1 MKKIKKF
8 LTAVCTASL
17 LFGLSVSAVSAEKYT
32 YTVTIDP
39 GRQGKITGTAGVQV
53 TGADYHIGVD
63 AGRIVITGLHA
74 GDKVVFNHNAGAV
87 QLNDG
92 SKYYIKGVQQSG
104 RENIPGYHVNGDMDW
119 VVNYGVKGNMVGY
132 TVNYQDAG
140 GRTLARSNKFYGS
153 VGDKPVAAY
162 EYIENY
168 IPRALGLTRTLSAN
182 EADNVFTFVY
192 DPVETETVV
201 RPGGTITETVTENVT
216 VPGTTTGTTTGGG
229 TTTGTTGGGTTT
241 GTTTGGGTTGTQTGG
256 TTAGEET
263 GEAETPAETTA
274 GGGTTEET
282 TGGETTTGTTAGGTT
297 GGGTTGTQTGGTAA
311 GTETTGADVPSPA
324 AEAPAAETP
333 ATTEIQEEQVP
344 QANPDVVDLDEE
356 ETPKANLEL
365 DKEEVEKGF
374 PLAVGIGIAVA
385 AAAGIGGL
393 IWFLKKGKKA

>member
-104 RENIPGYHVNGDMDW
+104 RENIPSYHVNGDMDW

-140 GRTLARSNKFYGS
+140 GRTLAQSNKFYGN
-153 VGDKPVAAY
+153 VGDKPVVAY

-201 RPGGTITETVTENVT
+201 RPGGTTTETVTENVT
-216 VPGTTTGTTTGGG
+216 VPGTTTGTTGGG

-241 GTTTGGGTTGTQTGG
+241 GTTTGGGTTGTQAGG
-256 TTAGEET
+256 TTAGGET
-263 GEAETPAETTA
+263 GEAETPA
-274 GGGTTEET
+274 
-282 TGGETTTGTTAGGTT
+282 GTTAG
-297 GGGTTGTQTGGTAA
+297 GGTAA
-311 GTETTGADVPSPA
+311 GTETTGADVPAPA
-324 AEAPAAETP
+324 AEVPAAETP

-393 IWFLKKGKKA
+393 VWFLKKGKKA

>member
-216 VPGTTTGTTTGGG
+216 VPGTTTGTTGGG
-229 TTTGTTGGGTTT
+229 TTTGTTTGGGTTT

-311 GTETTGADVPSPA
+311 GTETTGADVP
-324 AEAPAAETP
+324 APAAETP

-356 ETPKANLEL
+356 EPPKANLEL
-365 DKEEVEKGF
+365 DKEEVERGF

>member
-104 RENIPGYHVNGDMDW
+104 RENIPSYNVNGDMDW

-140 GRTLARSNKFYGS
+140 GRTLAQSNKFYGN
-153 VGDKPVAAY
+153 VGDKPVVAY

-201 RPGGTITETVTENVT
+201 RPGGTTTETVTENVT
-216 VPGTTTGTTTGGG
+216 VPGTTTGTTG
-229 TTTGTTGGGTTT
+229 
-241 GTTTGGGTTGTQTGG
+241 TTGGGTTGTQTGG

-274 GGGTTEET
+274 GGGTTEGT
-282 TGGETTTGTTAGGTT
+282 TGGETTTGTT

-311 GTETTGADVPSPA
+311 GTETTGADVP
-324 AEAPAAETP
+324 APAAETP

>member
-216 VPGTTTGTTTGGG
+216 VPGTTTGTTGGG
-229 TTTGTTGGGTTT
+229 TTTGTTTGGGTTT

-263 GEAETPAETTA
+263 GEAEAPAETTA
-274 GGGTTEET
+274 GGGTTEGT

>member
-87 QLNDG
+87 QLNDV

-104 RENIPGYHVNGDMDW
+104 RENIPSYNVNGDMDW

-140 GRTLARSNKFYGS
+140 GRTLAQSNKFYGN
-153 VGDKPVAAY
+153 VGDKPVVAY

-201 RPGGTITETVTENVT
+201 RPGGTTTETVTENVT
-216 VPGTTTGTTTGGG
+216 VPE

-274 GGGTTEET
+274 GGGTT
-282 TGGETTTGTTAGGTT
+282 AGGTT

-311 GTETTGADVPSPA
+311 GTETTGADVP
-324 AEAPAAETP
+324 APAAETP

-393 IWFLKKGKKA
+393 VWLLKKGKKA

>member
-87 QLNDG
+87 QLNDV

-104 RENIPGYHVNGDMDW
+104 RENIPSYNVNGDMDW

-140 GRTLARSNKFYGS
+140 GRTLAQSNKFYGN
-153 VGDKPVAAY
+153 VGDKPVVAY

-201 RPGGTITETVTENVT
+201 RPGGTTTETVTENVT
-216 VPGTTTGTTTGGG
+216 VP
-229 TTTGTTGGGTTT
+229 GTTT

-274 GGGTTEET
+274 GD
-282 TGGETTTGTTAGGTT
+282 GTTAGGTT

-311 GTETTGADVPSPA
+311 GTETTGADVP
-324 AEAPAAETP
+324 APAAETP

-393 IWFLKKGKKA
+393 VWFLKKGKKA

>member
-216 VPGTTTGTTTGGG
+216 VPGTTTGTT
-229 TTTGTTGGGTTT
+229 GGGTTT

-263 GEAETPAETTA
+263 GEAEAPAETTA
-274 GGGTTEET
+274 GGGTTEGT

-311 GTETTGADVPSPA
+311 GTETTGADVPAPA
-324 AEAPAAETP
+324 AEAP

>member
-216 VPGTTTGTTTGGG
+216 VPGTTTGTT
-229 TTTGTTGGGTTT
+229 GGGTTT

-263 GEAETPAETTA
+263 GEAEAPAETTA
-274 GGGTTEET
+274 GGGTTEGT

-297 GGGTTGTQTGGTAA
+297 GGGTTGTQTGGTTA
-311 GTETTGADVPSPA
+311 GTETTGADVP
-324 AEAPAAETP
+324 APAAETP

>member
-229 TTTGTTGGGTTT
+229 TTTGTTTGGGTT
-241 GTTTGGGTTGTQTGG
+241 GTQTGGTTGTQTGG

-282 TGGETTTGTTAGGTT
+282 TGGETTTGTTA

>member
-1 MKKIKKF
+1 M
-8 LTAVCTASL
+8 TAVCTASL

-216 VPGTTTGTTTGGG
+216 VPGTTTGTT
-229 TTTGTTGGGTTT
+229 GGGTTT

-263 GEAETPAETTA
+263 GEAEAPAETTA
-274 GGGTTEET
+274 GGGTTEGT
-282 TGGETTTGTTAGGTT
+282 TGGETTT
-297 GGGTTGTQTGGTAA
+297 
-311 GTETTGADVPSPA
+311 VP
-324 AEAPAAETP
+324 P
-333 ATTEIQEEQVP
+333 AT
-344 QANPDVVDLDEE
+344 
-356 ETPKANLEL
+356 EL
-365 DKEEVEKGF
+365 PIPF
-374 PLAVGIGIAVA
+374 ATLA
-385 AAAGIGGL
+385 
-393 IWFLKKGKKA
+393 

>member
-216 VPGTTTGTTTGGG
+216 VPGTTTGTTGGG
-229 TTTGTTGGGTTT
+229 TTTGTTTGGGTTT

-282 TGGETTTGTTAGGTT
+282 TGGETTTGTTAGGT
-297 GGGTTGTQTGGTAA
+297 AV

>member
-216 VPGTTTGTTTGGG
+216 VPGTTTGTTGGG
-229 TTTGTTGGGTTT
+229 TTTGTTTGGGTTT

-263 GEAETPAETTA
+263 GEAEAPAEKTA
-274 GGGTTEET
+274 GGGTTEGT

>member
-216 VPGTTTGTTTGGG
+216 VPGTTTGTT
-229 TTTGTTGGGTTT
+229 GGGTTT

-282 TGGETTTGTTAGGTT
+282 TGGETTTGTTAGGT
-297 GGGTTGTQTGGTAA
+297 AV